1 MFTSVVNEQ
10 CFFNKVLT
18 VWLDGA
24 ILPTPV
30 SRGQYYKTFL
40 SVIYKFLLYS
50 RVFVRKGW

>member
-1 MFTSVVNEQ
+1 MFTSVVNAQ
-10 CFFNKVLT
+10 CIYNKVLT

-40 SVIYKFLLYS
+40 SVIYKS
-50 RVFVRKGW
+50 RAFVRKGW